1 MNNGKDHLNPTD
13 GPDPETFVEMLE
25 RSDTSERLLLWQS
38 RKVPQP
44 YSRSGSTRMAW
55 EGRTAASIPADA
67 GDDDQQRIEIR
78 KAGTEAGDGF
88 WVRST
93 DWIRSLAEMR

>member
-1 MNNGKDHLNPTD
+1 MDKRTDHLNPLD
-13 GPDPETFVEMLE
+13 RPDPETFSEMLE
-25 RSDTSERLLLWQS
+25 RSDKTERLLLWQS

-44 YSRSGSTRMAW
+44 YSRSGSTRMEW

-67 GDDDQQRIEIR
+67 SDDDQQRIEIR
-78 KAGTEAGDGF
+78 RAGTEAEAGE

-93 DWIRSLAEMR
+93 KWIRSLAEAR